1 MQSARCQDKQNQME
15 RKELKV
21 ELDKERDARQTLQR
35 QLSSELQT
43 RGESSWRRKRRSERR
58 LFTGSL
64 PPSSVHPEEAEEGEE
79 GKAEAAGGAG
89 L

>member
-1 MQSARCQDKQNQME
+1 MDLVSGVFQGLLKVAVQSARCQDKQNQME

-43 RGESSWRRKRRSERR
+43 RGE
-58 LFTGSL
+58 TGE
-64 PPSSVHPEEAEEGEE
+64 PR
-79 GKAEAAGGAG
+79 
-89 L
+89 

>member
-43 RGESSWRRKRRSERR
+43 RGETEVFS
-58 LFTGSL
+58 
-64 PPSSVHPEEAEEGEE
+64 
-79 GKAEAAGGAG
+79 
-89 L
+89 

>member
-1 MQSARCQDKQNQME
+1 ME

-43 RGESSWRRKRRSERR
+43 RGETEVFS
-58 LFTGSL
+58 
-64 PPSSVHPEEAEEGEE
+64 
-79 GKAEAAGGAG
+79 
-89 L
+89 